1 MSDITQ
7 PQIALQPEKPPA
19 ATLGALGWLRA
30 NLFNSI
36 PNTLLTLLA
45 LYLVVT
51 LVPPLFR
58 WMFIDSTWVAS
69 SGKECRAS
77 AGACWAFIAEWYRF
91 ILFGRFPY
99 AEQWRPLIVI
109 FIFIAM
115 FLASCDRRLWGGKL
129 IGIWVGGG
137 ALALALM
144 FGGFLGMTYVE
155 TSLWNGLPLTL
166 ILAVF
171 GMLFAFPLAI
181 LLALGRRSSM
191 PAVHSLS
198 VAYIELIRGVPLIT
212 ILFMASVMLP
222 LFLPS
227 GTTIDKLLRAQI
239 AIILFA
245 AAYLAEIIR
254 GGLQSIP
261 KGQYEAADAL
271 GLSYARK
278 MRLVILPQALT
289 TVIPPLVNTFIG
301 TFKDTSLVLIIG
313 LFDLLT
319 TANTSL
325 TDANW
330 RGFYWEAYLFVGVIY
345 WCFCFFMS
353 KYSQYLE
360 RDLNRTNLRRR

>member
-1 MSDITQ
+1 MSEIAETR
-7 PQIALQPEKPPA
+7 IALPPEKPPA
-19 ATLGALGWLRA
+19 STLGAFGWLRGH
-30 NLFNSI
+30 LFNNV
-36 PNTLLTLLA
+36 PNTLLTIFA
-45 LYLVVT
+45 LYVLIE
-51 LVPPLFR
+51 LVPPFVR
-58 WMFIDSTWVAS
+58 WALIDSTWNAAN
-69 SGKECRAS
+69 GKACHEA
-77 AGACWAFIAEWYRF
+77 AGACWAFIGEWYRF

-109 FIFIAM
+109 VIFIGM
-115 FLASCDRRLWGGKL
+115 FLASCDRRLWGGRL
-129 IGIWVGGG
+129 IAIWLVGG
-137 ALALALM
+137 ALAIALM
-144 FGGFLGMTYVE
+144 FGGFLGMSYVE

-181 LLALGRRSSM
+181 LLALGRRSEM
-191 PAVHSLS
+191 PVVHSLS

-239 AIILFA
+239 AIIFFA

-254 GGLQSIP
+254 GGLQSIS

-271 GLSYARK
+271 GLSYGRK
-278 MRLVILPQALT
+278 IRLVILPQALT
-289 TVIPPLVNTFIG
+289 IVIPPLVNTFIG
-301 TFKDTSLVLIIG
+301 TFKDTSLVIIIG
-313 LFDLLT
+313 LFDLLN
-319 TANTSL
+319 TANASIN
-325 TDANW
+325 DPNW
-330 RGFYWEAYLFVGVIY
+330 RGFYWEAYLFVGAIY

-360 RDLNRTNLRRR
+360 RDLNRTNLRRG

>member
-7 PQIALQPEKPPA
+7 PEIALPSEKPPA
-19 ATLGALGWLRA
+19 ATLGAIGWLRT

-36 PNTLLTLLA
+36 SNTLLTLLA
-45 LYLVVT
+45 FYLIVV

-58 WMFIDSTWVAS
+58 WMFIDSTWIAS
-69 SGKECRAS
+69 SGKDCRAS
-77 AGACWAFIAEWYRF
+77 AGACWAFIGEWYRF

-129 IGIWVGGG
+129 IAIWLGGG
-137 ALALALM
+137 ALAIALM

-181 LLALGRRSSM
+181 LLALGRRSPM

-222 LFLPS
+222 LFLPT

-239 AIILFA
+239 AVILFA

-254 GGLQSIP
+254 GGLQAIP

-278 MRLVILPQALT
+278 MRLIILPQALT
-289 TVIPPLVNTFIG
+289 MVIPPLVNTFIG
-301 TFKDTSLVLIIG
+301 TFKDTSLVIIIG
-313 LFDLLT
+313 LLDLLG
-319 TANTSL
+319 TANNSL
-325 TDANW
+325 NDANW
-330 RGFYWEAYLFVGVIY
+330 RGFYWEAYIFIGLIY
-345 WCFCFFMS
+345 WFFCFFMS

-360 RDLNRTNLRRR
+360 RDLNKARRR

>member
-1 MSDITQ
+1 MSDMAE
-7 PQIALQPEKPPA
+7 PGFVRQPEKPPA
-19 ATLGALGWLRA
+19 ATLGVLGWLRA

-36 PNTLLTLLA
+36 PNTILTLLA
-45 LYLVVT
+45 AFAIAR
-51 LVPPLFR
+51 LVPPFIAWLL
-58 WMFIDSTWVAS
+58 IDSKFVAANA
-69 SGKECRAS
+69 KECREA

-99 AEQWRPLIVI
+99 AEQWRPLIVV

-115 FLASCDRRLWGGKL
+115 FVASCNRHLWGRSL
-129 IGIWVGGG
+129 LAIWIGGG
-137 ALALALM
+137 ALVLLLM
-144 FGGFLGMTYVE
+144 FGGVFGMSYVE
-155 TSLWNGLPLTL
+155 TALWNGLPLTL

-171 GMLFAFPLAI
+171 GMLLAFPLAI
-181 LLALGRRSSM
+181 LLALGRRSHM

-254 GGLQSIP
+254 GGLQAIP

-271 GLSYARK
+271 GLSYWRK

-301 TFKDTSLVLIIG
+301 TFKDTSLVIIIG
-313 LFDLLT
+313 LLDLLG
-319 TANTSL
+319 TANNSL
-325 TDANW
+325 NDANW
-330 RGFYWEAYLFVGVIY
+330 RGFYWEAYIFVGLIY
-345 WCFCFFMS
+345 WSFCFFMS

-360 RDLNRTNLRRR
+360 RDLNKARRR

>member
-1 MSDITQ
+1 MSDITDRDM
-7 PQIALQPEKPPA
+7 PLPAEKPPA
-19 ATLGALGWLRA
+19 ATLGAVGWLRG

-36 PNTLLTLLA
+36 PNTLLTLFA
-45 LYLVVT
+45 LYIIFK
-51 LVPPLFR
+51 LVPPFLA
-58 WMFIDSTWVAS
+58 WALVDSTWNATS
-69 SGKECRAS
+69 AKECREA
-77 AGACWAFIAEWYRF
+77 AGACWAFLREWYRF

-115 FLASCDRRLWGGKL
+115 FLASCDRRLWGGRL
-129 IGIWVGGG
+129 IAIWIGGG
-137 ALALALM
+137 ALAIALM
-144 FGGFLGMTYVE
+144 FGGFLGMSYVE

-181 LLALGRRSSM
+181 LLALGRRSRM

-330 RGFYWEAYLFVGVIY
+330 RGFYWEAYMFVGAIY

-353 KYSQYLE
+353 KYSQHLE
-360 RDLNRTNLRRR
+360 RDLNRTNLRRG